1 MFQNAEI
8 WFQAKLQKRCCH
20 LCDDRSCFSCGRSK
34 TLSSALKTQGALPT
48 LELLRAEF
56 LCQVLLMRADI
67 AVASR
72 LALTVLQQ
80 HHPTLTGKGKRPM
93 LLATCITVAPCQ
105 SHQQQQYESWCSNSP
120 TVTWSRV
127 MDLLIFATSLMA
139 LAQLRTLQHLSSV
152 VFCCIRAYTLAPC
165 LHNCFRM
172 STRNGKGAYAGVFL
186 D

>member
-20 LCDDRSCFSCGRSK
+20 LCGDRSCFSCGRSK

-67 AVASR
+67 AGASR

-80 HHPTLTGKGKRPM
+80 HHPTLTGKGKRMQKADALSYLYHRRSMSIPPTTAVRIM
-93 LLATCITVAPCQ
+93 VLQFTNCYLES
-105 SHQQQQYESWCSNSP
+105 SHGFVNLCN
-120 TVTWSRV
+120 
-127 MDLLIFATSLMA
+127 
-139 LAQLRTLQHLSSV
+139 
-152 VFCCIRAYTLAPC
+152 
-165 LHNCFRM
+165 
-172 STRNGKGAYAGVFL
+172 
-186 D
+186 